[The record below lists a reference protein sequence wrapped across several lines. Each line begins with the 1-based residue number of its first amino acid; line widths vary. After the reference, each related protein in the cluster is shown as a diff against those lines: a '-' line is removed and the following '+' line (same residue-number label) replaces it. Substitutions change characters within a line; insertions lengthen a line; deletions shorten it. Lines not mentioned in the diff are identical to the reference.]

1 MVILLLPKLAN
12 RARSKI
18 RNFAGAFRTYTY
30 MDRVGRRGPLVL
42 YGSES
47 AIMRLESA
55 LQSLENFSEGIY
67 FAVIENVFGNG

>member
-1 MVILLLPKLAN
+1 
-12 RARSKI
+12 
-18 RNFAGAFRTYTY
+18 

-67 FAVIENVFGNG
+67 FAVIGNVFGNG